1 MRKRDSSGVSTEL
14 RHINH
19 CSIPD
24 SAVQVPPLLN
34 DLKHECAFE
43 WVCVC
48 DREWSELSK
57 KYHRKKRTFTL
68 MSLAMSTHH
77 FITKVLC

>member
-1 MRKRDSSGVSTEL
+1 VGKCESIRKKDLSGVSTEL

-24 SAVQVPPLLN
+24 SALQVPPLLN
-34 DLKHECAFE
+34 DLKHECVFE

-48 DREWSELSK
+48 DREWT
-57 KYHRKKRTFTL
+57 RKIPLKEKNL
-68 MSLAMSTHH
+68 H
-77 FITKVLC
+77 FNESGRVNSPCRQ